1 MRLFLALELDASAQ
15 SAIVVSTAALRT
27 QAPDLAWTAE
37 HKLHLTLRF
46 LGEQPGDAAQRIPPA
61 MDDVASAHGA
71 FPMRIR
77 HVGAFPNFRRA
88 RVVWMGVEPEP
99 RLELLHHDV
108 ELACDRLGFGVE
120 GRPFR
125 PHVTIA
131 RVRGN
136 TDAGALRPLARLAKR
151 VDLEREVMV
160 ERIDLMQ
167 SIPGRAGASYQRLHG
182 AALRSA

>member
-15 SAIVVSTAALRT
+15 SAIVASTAALRA
-27 QAPDLAWTAE
+27 QAPDLSWTAE

-46 LGEQPGDAAQRIPPA
+46 LGEQPEEAAQRIPPSL
-61 MDDVASAHGA
+61 DVVASAHTA

-131 RVRGN
+131 RVR
-136 TDAGALRPLARLAKR
+136 DSARQDVMRPLARLVKR

-160 ERIDLMQ
+160 ERIDLMR
-167 SIPGRAGASYQRLHG
+167 SVPGRDGTSYQRLHG